1 MRVGVLLGVAF
12 EGLVVLGPHELPT
25 HQHVDKNAKPPL
37 RGKNIVASPES
48 SEEATRKNLLQLAGE
63 IEIGP

>member
-25 HQHVDKNAKPPL
+25 HQHVDKKAKLQP
-37 RGKNIVASPES
+37 RGKIIVAFPES
-48 SEEATRKNLLQLAGE
+48 PEEATRKNLLQLAGKMH
-63 IEIGP
+63 